1 MVTGISMTNIVAKAL
16 TPVVTLRNNTT
27 FQGKRNHVRARYG
40 TVTLVTD
47 GQKAFNWSV
56 FKNASLNGASF
67 VQKNSSTSVVSYDT
81 SATSISAPIPDN
93 IGGTVMGKYDNA
105 RINLFQ
111 GDVTLAVY
119 PGEAITLAVQSAGNG
134 VVSAFVRW
142 IEEF

>member
-1 MVTGISMTNIVAKAL
+1 MTLA
-16 TPVVTLRNNTT
+16 
-27 FQGKRNHVRARYG
+27 
-40 TVTLVTD
+40 TD
-47 GQKAFNWSV
+47 GQKSFNWSV
-56 FKNASLNGASF
+56 FKNAELVGASYI
-67 VQKNSSTSVVSYDT
+67 QKNSATSVASCDI

-93 IGGTVMGKYDNA
+93 IGGTMMGKYDNA

-119 PGEAITLAVQSAGNG
+119 PGETITLAVQSAGNG